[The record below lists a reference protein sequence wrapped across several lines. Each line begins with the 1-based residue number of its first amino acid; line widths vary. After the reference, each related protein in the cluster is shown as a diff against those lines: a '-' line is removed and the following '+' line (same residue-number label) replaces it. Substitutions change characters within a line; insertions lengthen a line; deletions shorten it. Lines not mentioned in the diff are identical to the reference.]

1 MSLSRIAAAAA
12 AGALSLLFAAGTAAA
27 DEWLIRQYLVD
38 QVRQWAGSP
47 VVLMTLEASNARYA
61 GLEQAGIDALDKQW
75 VAEREVEDQPLI
87 TAVLSSPLSSYLTR
101 IQADSQGLF
110 TAIFVMDGSG
120 LNAGQSAI
128 TSDFWQGDEA
138 KFQNTYQ
145 VGADAVFID
154 EIEINE
160 DTGAEIAQLNMSIA
174 QDGKVVGAVTVD
186 VNITELRRRYA
197 AGKV

>member
-1 MSLSRIAAAAA
+1 MSLLRFASGPAAAVLALFLWTGAA
-12 AGALSLLFAAGTAAA
+12 TA
-27 DEWLIRQYLVD
+27 DEWLIRQTLVD
-38 QVRQWAGSP
+38 EVRQWSGSP

-87 TAVLSSPLSSYLTR
+87 TAVLSSPLSNYLTR

-145 VGADAVFID
+145 VGPDAVFVD
-154 EIEINE
+154 DVEINE
-160 DTGAEIAQLNMSIA
+160 DTGTEIAQLNMSIA

-186 VNITELRRRYA
+186 VNLTELRRRYA